1 MKDAL
6 IGYTGFVGNILKK
19 DIIGDYYNSKNI
31 NDIKNKSY
39 KNVYCAGV
47 SAVKWFANKNP
58 NVDMEN
64 IDILLKN
71 IKTIKCEKL
80 ILVSTIGIYDN
91 EPYGYNRKSLEEKLT
106 DVFGDKLFIVRLPA
120 VYGEGLKKNL
130 LYDMLNNSLLKEI
143 NLGDTFQWYNVDNI
157 KTDIDNF
164 LEKNYQLI
172 ELYPEPITN
181 KELIDLFDADFNVVN
196 DKENVIK
203 QNIVPKNGYIY
214 SSDEVKK
221 YLKIFID
228 GYN

>member
-1 MKDAL
+1 M
-6 IGYTGFVGNILKK
+6 
-19 DIIGDYYNSKNI
+19 
-31 NDIKNKSY
+31 
-39 KNVYCAGV
+39 
-47 SAVKWFANKNP
+47 
-58 NVDMEN
+58 
-64 IDILLKN
+64 
-71 IKTIKCEKL
+71 
-80 ILVSTIGIYDN
+80 
-91 EPYGYNRKSLEEKLT
+91 
-106 DVFGDKLFIVRLPA
+106 FGDKLFIVRLPA